1 MLVDSIRIVPEDLRP
16 AVLRMIKFDETCPDA
31 REEIAKW
38 CARKPGICEE
48 DVYRL
53 ACCAFSVT
61 SRRECANFIE
71 VKNCRNMWQ
80 ETFYCLCNQHQL
92 QESSYVPACV
102 Q

>member
-16 AVLRMIKFDETCPDA
+16 AVLRMINSDVTCPVA
-31 REEIAKW
+31 RDEIAKW
-38 CARKPGICEE
+38 CVGKPGICQE

-71 VKNCRNMWQ
+71 VTNTRNMWE
-80 ETFYCLCNQHQL
+80 ETFHCLCNQHQI
-92 QESSYVPACV
+92 QESSYIPECV
-102 Q
+102 K